1 MFKIAPVQGLLSL
14 DCSCRCEEL
23 AAKPSAAFREH
34 SRIAGVKQIS
44 ETKDLANLFQL
55 RAPSQQGRQP
65 PKYLPTPPWSS
76 PTPLK
81 QLLFLQQHHCYHL
94 NTSRSGK

>member
-44 ETKDLANLFQL
+44 ETKQDLARIL
-55 RAPSQQGRQP
+55 SQIC
-65 PKYLPTPPWSS
+65 
-76 PTPLK
+76 
-81 QLLFLQQHHCYHL
+81 F
-94 NTSRSGK
+94 N